1 MDGRENKE
9 KRSDNRAVNLF
20 ALRAAVSAYLCYLGF
35 DLLRAYLVGASTLSG
50 AVAWGC
56 GLGFMGGGLAFALYS
71 WRRYRRE
78 TSKRADETGETGK
91 TPDEE

>member
-1 MDGRENKE
+1 MDGQENREQKA
-9 KRSDNRAVNLF
+9 SNRAVNLF

-56 GLGFMGGGLAFALYS
+56 GVGFMGGGLAFALYS

-78 TSKRADETGETGK
+78 EAERREKAGETGK

>member
-1 MDGRENKE
+1 MDGKENRESGKPN
-9 KRSDNRAVNLF
+9 RSVNLF

-71 WRRYRRE
+71 WRHYRRE
-78 TSKRADETGETGK
+78 EAKRSEETGETGK